1 MHRTA
6 CLFEI
11 DRLESGRHSCDG
23 PKMSLGFLNEV
34 EQRVAFLI
42 GPGQSRR
49 ERALERDKG
58 GDQVTPMV
66 DRACRRA
73 QASQAVGGF
82 ANAFASSFHGLV
94 VDERASA
101 SDCAL
106 QQEARE
112 LDQAPTQEIV

>member
-1 MHRTA
+1 MHCTA
-6 CLFEI
+6 RLSEI
-11 DRLESGRHSCDG
+11 DGLESRRRAPDS
-23 PKMSLGFLNEV
+23 PKMPLGFLNEV

-82 ANAFASSFHGLV
+82 ANAFASRFHGLV